1 MLEIIVGNLEF
12 RLLVNSDTTITH
24 SLLAIFLFF
33 SGIMNLDTCVSEQ
46 CPIQFM

>member
-12 RLLVNSDTTITH
+12 RLLVNSDTTITR
-24 SLLAIFLFF
+24 SLLAIFFF
-33 SGIMNLDTCVSEQ
+33 SGIMNLDMCVSEQ